1 MSGGGIGVDYSVYR
15 PSGSHLKRTGGK
27 ASGPLPAMELVNGI
41 GRSVMQGGSRRSAI
55 YASLHWQHGDVKDF
69 LKMKNW
75 NDMAAGDTTIGKL
88 KEADFNFRAPM
99 DFTNISV
106 NYDTAWQDQYW
117 DTGDVG
123 EVFKENVRQA
133 LSTSEPGFSFN
144 YMKDDETLR
153 NACTEVTSSRSRRCL
168 QPRLRST

>member
-1 MSGGGIGVDYSVYR
+1 
-15 PSGSHLKRTGGK
+15 
-27 ASGPLPAMELVNGI
+27 MELVNGI

-106 NYDTAWQDQYW
+106 NYDTAWQTN
-117 DTGDVG
+117 TGTQVTW
-123 EVFKENVRQA
+123 VR
-133 LSTSEPGFSFN
+133 
-144 YMKDDETLR
+144 
-153 NACTEVTSSRSRRCL
+153 CSRRTSARPCRR
-168 QPRLRST
+168 QSRAFRSTT